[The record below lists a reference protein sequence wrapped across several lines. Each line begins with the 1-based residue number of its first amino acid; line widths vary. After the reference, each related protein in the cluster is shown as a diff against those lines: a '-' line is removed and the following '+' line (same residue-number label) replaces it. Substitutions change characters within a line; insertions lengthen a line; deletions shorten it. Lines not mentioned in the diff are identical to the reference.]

1 MNSILKK
8 KLRKNR
14 RDPFTNTNMKQM
26 KKLQKL
32 TFIFIISSLFTLM
45 NCNFDSDAFASFE
58 GGIVTR
64 KEVRDFYDI
73 RGLKI
78 TDENASIS
86 RQANLVEQ
94 IALQKIIYNEYV
106 NSGKYSKEFL
116 DSLVRLTKGQILLS
130 LYKKSFE
137 EKKLKETPMELI
149 NMQMLVLRD
158 PDDSLDEK
166 GQELLNKLNSAS
178 SEREINEIIID
189 NTQDESRK
197 AINGMIE
204 PFCLNCGPNPFE
216 DVLSEAIQS
225 DDNKFYL
232 KKSGGVIYIVRN
244 MGIRKIHEVAIGR
257 YLTKAFANFESMAKD
272 YEAKATDEN
281 EKQTAKYYSESEPE
295 ERGIPMGEQFSR
307 QFKNALWQ
315 EELERIK
322 NESKIEVPNAPP
334 LSSPDDISL
343 SDFPDNRVLANLAN
357 SEAITIGSF
366 KKEFKE
372 LSIVLGKG
380 SEEGEKQE
388 LWDMLNFFYNIYLSS
403 LYLQEDSKSNQ
414 IMETELYK
422 DSLEYLRYSLTWALF
437 MKDISNEKVEVSE
450 AEMREN
456 YETGKMFSYSTPD
469 PNNPQKKITKPYGAV
484 RADILKD
491 MENAKR
497 KAIFDKKLDAMREKY
512 KLVLNNEIFRN
523 GKI

>member
-1 MNSILKK
+1 MN
-8 KLRKNR
+8 
-14 RDPFTNTNMKQM
+14 QM
-26 KKLQKL
+26 KSLQKL
-32 TFIFIISSLFTLM
+32 TFIFILSSLMILL

-64 KEVRDFYDI
+64 KEVRDFYEI

-86 RQANLVEQ
+86 KQANLVEQ
-94 IALQKIIYNEYV
+94 IALQKIVYNDFSK
-106 NSGKYSKEFL
+106 SGKYSKEFL

-137 EKKLKETPMELI
+137 ENKLKKTPMELI
-149 NMQMLVLRD
+149 DMQMLVLRD
-158 PDDSLDEK
+158 QDNSLDEK
-166 GQELLNKLNSAS
+166 GQELLAKLNATS
-178 SEREINEIIID
+178 SQSEINKIIIE
-189 NTQDESRK
+189 NTQDETRK

-216 DVLSEAIQS
+216 DVLSEAIKS
-225 DDNKFYL
+225 DDKKFYL
-232 KKSGGVIYIVRN
+232 KKAGGVIYIVRN
-244 MGIRKIHEVAIGR
+244 LGIRKIHEAAIGR
-257 YLTKAFANFESMAKD
+257 YLTKAFKNFETMAKE
-272 YEAKATDEN
+272 YEANVSDEN
-281 EKQTAKYYSESEPE
+281 AKQSAKYYSESEPE

-307 QFKNALWQ
+307 QFKASLWQ

-322 NESKIEVPNAPP
+322 NESKIEVPSPP
-334 LSSPDDISL
+334 ELQSPDQIAVA
-343 SDFPDNRVLANLAN
+343 DFPDNRVLANLAD
-357 SEAITIGSF
+357 SSAITIGSF

-372 LSIVLGKG
+372 LSSVLGKG
-380 SEEGEKQE
+380 TEDGEKQE

-403 LYLQEDSKSNQ
+403 LYLQEDSKSKD
-414 IMETELYK
+414 IVETQLYE

-437 MKDISNEKVEVSE
+437 MKEISNEKVEVSE
-450 AEMREN
+450 VEMREN
-456 YETGKMFSYSTPD
+456 YETGKMFSYSSPD
-469 PNNPQKKITKPYGAV
+469 PSNPQKKITKPYASV
-484 RADILKD
+484 RLDILRD

-497 KAIFDKKLDAMREKY
+497 KSIFDKKLDAMREKY